1 VTTEVDVPLLKI
13 QFSCALFTVR
23 LVLTGN
29 IIIEAAPIVRKF
41 EGQPL
46 INLISWV
53 QSKNK
58 ERIIIYVLE
67 EEQKPDLKELLKRV
81 IAERI

>member
-1 VTTEVDVPLLKI
+1 VDAPLLKV

-29 IIIEAAPIVRKF
+29 IITEAAPIVRKF

-53 QSKNK
+53 RSKNK

-67 EEQKPDLKELLKRV
+67 EERKPDLKELLKRI